1 MVNIMN
7 LKPLTVDK
15 CKHRNECYDYKR
27 GSRQGCN
34 VWNYLY
40 DAQAVIDWS

>member
-1 MVNIMN
+1 MANIMN

-27 GSRQGCN
+27 GDCR
-34 VWNYLY
+34 V
-40 DAQAVIDWS
+40 VIFGIIFMMKKL